1 MDVLNLNVSLK
12 RCAFSRDVSDC
23 EHPFSMDTRTQTFIV
38 IHCLN
43 MHSKG
48 LNSPTFSEYILRV
61 LSVWNDI
68 FYGKWLYFWL
78 QAIEWYLLD
87 DWCINDV
94 LCLNKNNYFFFLTD
108 VSFVLRS
115 TIMTCAFATLTYCKI
130 RFFPRTCF

>member
-1 MDVLNLNVSLK
+1 MFAFGCQLTKWMFLIWNISLK
-12 RCAFSRDVSDC
+12 RYAFSRDVSDC
-23 EHPFSMDTRTQTFIV
+23 EHQFSMDTRTQTFIV

-48 LNSPTFSEYILRV
+48 LNTQTFTEYILRV

-87 DWCINDV
+87 NWCINVV
-94 LCLNKNNYFFFLTD
+94 LCLNKNNYFF
-108 VSFVLRS
+108 SYWCVLR
-115 TIMTCAFATLTYCKI
+115 FKI
-130 RFFPRTCF
+130 NHYDLHNAHLLL